1 MILAVLQARFS
12 SSRLPGKVLMP
23 LVGRPM
29 LEREIER
36 VRRARRVDS
45 VVVATSTDASDDKIA
60 ALCEEIGTE
69 CFRGSLNDVL
79 DRFYQAARGH
89 APDAVVRITGDCP
102 LIDPDVIDKAVGLFL
117 TGATDYVS
125 NALAP
130 TYPDGLDVE
139 VVRMAALEV
148 AWREAK
154 LPSEREHVTPFIWKQ
169 PDRFRAVSIQQDNDL
184 SGLRWTVDTAADYEF
199 VSRVYETLYPANP
212 AFTTAEVLALL
223 EREPELARINGQ
235 QSRNEGYAK
244 SLAAD
249 AIAGKSHG

>member
-1 MILAVLQARFS
+1 
-12 SSRLPGKVLMP
+12 MP
-23 LVGRPM
+23 LAGRPM

-36 VRRARRVDS
+36 VRRASRVDR
-45 VVVATSTDASDDKIA
+45 VVVATSTEASDDKIA
-60 ALCEEIGTE
+60 ALCEEIGTL
-69 CFRGSLNDVL
+69 CFRGSLDDVL
-79 DRFYQAARGH
+79 DRFYNAALGH

-102 LIDPDVIDKAVGLFL
+102 LIDPDVIDKAVGIFL
-117 TGATDYVS
+117 ARTTDYVS

-139 VVRMAALEV
+139 VVRTTALEA

-169 PDRFRAVSIQQDNDL
+169 PDRFRAVSMQQENDL

-199 VSRVYETLYPANP
+199 VSRVYDALYPAKR
-212 AFTTAEVLALL
+212 AFTTADVLALL
-223 EREPELARINGQ
+223 DEKPELAHINGQ
-235 QSRNEGYAK
+235 SRRNEGYAK

-249 AIAGKSHG
+249 ATAGDNHG